1 MHDLG
6 VDITLDPAATMMFA
20 MNANRRE
27 PLADGEDYGEARNL
41 SPGVLLRP
49 LWQDACL
56 PTIGFVVGPG
66 ELSYLSAVAPLYRL
80 LGVPQPVF
88 VPRWRLVCA
97 EDNAVDEDVDAIEEM
112 DDDVFAKRHEEH
124 LRTMRIEVERLK
136 AEEELR
142 KEKEREERARLREA
156 HREANRR
163 R

>member
-1 MHDLG
+1 MKK
-6 VDITLDPAATMMFA
+6 TLTI
-20 MNANRRE
+20 R
-27 PLADGEDYGEARNL
+27 
-41 SPGVLLRP
+41 SPGSGGGGGHAASPCMPPR
-49 LWQDACL
+49 
-56 PTIGFVVGPG
+56 
-66 ELSYLSAVAPLYRL
+66 APDK
-80 LGVPQPVF
+80 PVF

-156 HREANRR
+156 HREAHRR